1 MAVNRFPAVQRS
13 YLASYLPSIVR
24 PPAALLTL
32 GLMLVAAALITRL
45 PLALSALALVGAGLI
60 VAVLIRPWV
69 GLPVL
74 AIAIPFAAIKPLPIV
89 GLPLDGADLV
99 LGLVIAAWLAQGVI
113 HRRIVL
119 PRTPLNLPLLAF
131 IGVLTVSLVGAE
143 SYREGLPELVKWLQ
157 VLLLYWC
164 VAAILPQNRAGWLIA
179 GLLLAGIGQALLG
192 LVQFVTQSGPEAF
205 VLLGRFM
212 RAYGTFRQPNPYA
225 GYLGLVAPFA
235 ISLALWAWI
244 GRASTTLS
252 FHRGE
257 AAANQRQVRILRIT
271 LTAAAAVISLG
282 LLLSWSR
289 GAWLAFAVAVAVV
302 ILAHT
307 RRAAPI
313 VLLGVALAVVV
324 AVVFGLVDLLPA
336 SLVNRVSELQQFVGL
351 VNIRVVEVTDANF
364 SVIERIA
371 HWQAALA
378 MWADHPW
385 LGVGI
390 GNFAT
395 AYPAYNLPRWY
406 EPLGHAHNV
415 YLNFGA
421 EAGLLG
427 FIAYLALWVACLWQA
442 VRAAAVSNRF
452 VAAVGAGVLGALT
465 HATVHNLFDNLW
477 VQHNYLNLAL
487 FLGLLAVLTTN
498 SHQSASQSI
507 SGEFVSNVPDA

>member
-1 MAVNRFPAVQRS
+1 MAVNRFPTIQRS
-13 YLASYLPSIVR
+13 SLAATLPSVVR
-24 PPAALLTL
+24 PPATVFTV
-32 GLMLVAAALITRL
+32 GLMLVVAVLIAHL
-45 PLALSALALVGAGLI
+45 PLELTALSLVGVGLV

-74 AIAIPFAAIKPLPIV
+74 AIAIPFAAVKPISIGGV
-89 GLPLDGADLV
+89 PLDGADLL
-99 LGLVIAAWLAQGVI
+99 LGLVIAAWFMQGVI
-113 HRRIVL
+113 RRRIVF
-119 PRTPLNLPLLAF
+119 PSAPLSLPLLAF
-131 IGVLTVSLVGAE
+131 VGVLAVSLVGAQ
-143 SYREGLPELVKWLQ
+143 SYREGLPELIKWLQ

-164 VAAILPQNRAGWLIA
+164 VAAVLPQNRSGWLIA
-179 GLLLAGIGQALLG
+179 GLLAAGLAQALLG
-192 LVQFVTQSGPEAF
+192 TVQFVTQSGPEAF

-235 ISLALWAWI
+235 ISLALWAWF
-244 GRASTTLS
+244 GLARRTLVP
-252 FHRGE
+252 HTG
-257 AAANQRQVRILRIT
+257 AAYQRQVRILRVV
-271 LTAAAAVISLG
+271 LPAAAVVISLG

-289 GAWLAFAVAVAVV
+289 GAWLAFAVSIAVV

-307 RRAAPI
+307 RRAAPV
-313 VLLGVALAVVV
+313 VLVTITLAVVF
-324 AVVFGLVDLLPA
+324 AVVFGLVDLLPV
-336 SLVNRVSELQQFVGL
+336 SLVNRIGELQQFIGL
-351 VNIRVVEVTDANF
+351 VNIRSIEVTDANF

-371 HWQAALA
+371 HWQAALG

-427 FIAYLALWVACLWQA
+427 FVAYLALWIACLWQA

-465 HATVHNLFDNLW
+465 HATIHNLFDNLW
-477 VQHNYLNLAL
+477 VQHVYLNLAL
-487 FLGLLAVLTTN
+487 FLGLLAVVTTN
-498 SHQSASQSI
+498 SHQHANQSK
-507 SGEFVSNVPDA
+507 SGEFVSNVSDA

>member
-1 MAVNRFPAVQRS
+1 MAVTRFPAAQRS
-13 YLASYLPSIVR
+13 FLVSHLPSVVR
-24 PPAALLTL
+24 PPTTVFTVGLIL
-32 GLMLVAAALITRL
+32 GVAALIARL
-45 PLALSALALVGAGLI
+45 PLALSALAVVGASLV
-60 VAVLIRPWV
+60 VAVLIRPWI

-74 AIAIPFAAIKPLPIV
+74 AVAIPFAAVKPLSIG
-89 GLPLDGADLV
+89 GLPLDGADLL

-113 HRRIVL
+113 RRRILL
-119 PRTPLNLPLLAF
+119 PRAPLSLPLLAF
-131 IGVLTVSLVGAE
+131 VGVLAVALVGAQ
-143 SYREGLPELVKWLQ
+143 SYRDGLPELIKWLQ

-164 VAAILPQNRAGWLIA
+164 VAAVLPQNRAGWLIA
-179 GLLLAGIGQALLG
+179 GLLVAGIGQALLG

-212 RAYGTFRQPNPYA
+212 RAYGTFGQPNPYA

-235 ISLALWAWI
+235 ISLALWAWF
-244 GRASTTLS
+244 GRAGTTLLS
-252 FHRGE
+252 HTG
-257 AAANQRQVRILRIT
+257 AANQRQVRILRVV
-271 LTAAAAVISLG
+271 LPAAAVVISLG
-282 LLLSWSR
+282 LLVSWSR

-302 ILAHT
+302 VLAHT
-307 RRAAPI
+307 RRAAPV
-313 VLLGVALAVVV
+313 VLVAVTLAVGFT
-324 AVVFGLVDLLPA
+324 VVFGLVDLLPA

-351 VNIRVVEVTDANF
+351 VNIQSIEVTDANF

-371 HWQAALA
+371 HWQAALG

-427 FIAYLALWVACLWQA
+427 FVAYLVLWIACLWQA

-465 HATVHNLFDNLW
+465 HATIHNLFDNLW
-477 VQHNYLNLAL
+477 VQHMYLNLAL
-487 FLGLLAVLTTN
+487 FLGLLAVLTAN
-498 SHQSASQSI
+498 GRPHSQSK
-507 SGEFVSNVPDA
+507 SGEFVSNVSDA

>member
-1 MAVNRFPAVQRS
+1 M
-13 YLASYLPSIVR
+13 
-24 PPAALLTL
+24 
-32 GLMLVAAALITRL
+32 
-45 PLALSALALVGAGLI
+45 
-60 VAVLIRPWV
+60 
-69 GLPVL
+69 
-74 AIAIPFAAIKPLPIV
+74 
-89 GLPLDGADLV
+89 
-99 LGLVIAAWLAQGVI
+99 
-113 HRRIVL
+113 
-119 PRTPLNLPLLAF
+119 
-131 IGVLTVSLVGAE
+131 
-143 SYREGLPELVKWLQ
+143 
-157 VLLLYWC
+157 
-164 VAAILPQNRAGWLIA
+164 
-179 GLLLAGIGQALLG
+179 
-192 LVQFVTQSGPEAF
+192 
-205 VLLGRFM
+205 
-212 RAYGTFRQPNPYA
+212 
-225 GYLGLVAPFA
+225 
-235 ISLALWAWI
+235 
-244 GRASTTLS
+244 
-252 FHRGE
+252 
-257 AAANQRQVRILRIT
+257 
-271 LTAAAAVISLG
+271 VISLG

-307 RRAAPI
+307 RRAAP
-313 VLLGVALAVVV
+313 VVMVAVTLAVVF

-351 VNIRVVEVTDANF
+351 VNIRSIEVTDANF

-371 HWQAALA
+371 HWQAALG

-427 FIAYLALWVACLWQA
+427 FVAYLALWIACLWQA

-465 HATVHNLFDNLW
+465 HATIHNLFDNLW
-477 VQHNYLNLAL
+477 VQHIYLNLAL
-487 FLGLLAVLTTN
+487 FLGLLAVLTA
-498 SHQSASQSI
+498 SSRQRSQSK

>member
-1 MAVNRFPAVQRS
+1 M
-13 YLASYLPSIVR
+13 
-24 PPAALLTL
+24 
-32 GLMLVAAALITRL
+32 
-45 PLALSALALVGAGLI
+45 
-60 VAVLIRPWV
+60 
-69 GLPVL
+69 L
-74 AIAIPFAAIKPLPIV
+74 AI
-89 GLPLDGADLV
+89 
-99 LGLVIAAWLAQGVI
+99 
-113 HRRIVL
+113 
-119 PRTPLNLPLLAF
+119 
-131 IGVLTVSLVGAE
+131 SLVGAE
-143 SYREGLPELVKWLQ
+143 SYRDGLPELIKWLE

-164 VAAILPQNRAGWLIA
+164 VAAVLPLDRASWLIT
-179 GLLLAGIGQALLG
+179 GLLVAGIGQALLG

-205 VLLGRFM
+205 VLMGRFM

-244 GRASTTLS
+244 GQA
-252 FHRGE
+252 HNAGE
-257 AAANQRQVRILRIT
+257 ANLRQVRLLRVA
-271 LTAAAAVISLG
+271 LPAAAAVISLG
-282 LLLSWSR
+282 LFLSWSR
-289 GAWLAFAVAVAVV
+289 GAWLAFVVAVAVV

-307 RRAAPI
+307 RRAAP
-313 VLLGVALAVVV
+313 VVMLAVAFAVV
-324 AVVFGLVDLLPA
+324 IAVVFGLVDLLPA

-351 VNIRVVEVTDANF
+351 VNIRSVEVTDANF

-371 HWQAALA
+371 HWQAALG

-390 GNFAT
+390 GNYAT
-395 AYPAYNLPRWY
+395 AYPTYNLPRWY

-427 FIAYLALWVACLWQA
+427 FLAYLGLWIACLLQA

-465 HATVHNLFDNLW
+465 HATTHNLFDNLW

-487 FLGLLAVLTTN
+487 FLGLLAVLTAN
-498 SHQSASQSI
+498 NRQRSRSK